1 MSKHLYIAHGYNAN
15 SHKNWFDWLKNQFPE
30 VDGHLIDFPNSTE
43 PKLEEWSQTL
53 KENIDLSSG
62 ENIIVAHS
70 LGVITVLDM
79 ISNVTSDINIKGLVL
94 VAGFDEKIIKFPE
107 LDGFIESTNVDYEK
121 IKDVV
126 PYRVVIGA
134 TKDPTVSYPLSKSLA
149 ERLDAKVF
157 KKHHDGHFCEEDGY
171 DSFPEVKY
179 YVEEILNK
187 E

>member
-1 MSKHLYIAHGYNAN
+1 
-15 SHKNWFDWLKNQFPE
+15 
-30 VDGHLIDFPNSTE
+30 
-43 PKLEEWSQTL
+43 
-53 KENIDLSSG
+53 
-62 ENIIVAHS
+62 
-70 LGVITVLDM
+70 M

-149 ERLDAKVF
+149 ERLDAKYLKSIMTVIF
-157 KKHHDGHFCEEDGY
+157 
-171 DSFPEVKY
+171 
-179 YVEEILNK
+179 
-187 E
+187 

>member
-15 SHKNWFDWLKNQFPE
+15 SQKNWFDWLKNQFPE

-121 IKDVV
+121 IKM
-126 PYRVVIGA
+126 
-134 TKDPTVSYPLSKSLA
+134 
-149 ERLDAKVF
+149 
-157 KKHHDGHFCEEDGY
+157 
-171 DSFPEVKY
+171 
-179 YVEEILNK
+179 
-187 E
+187 